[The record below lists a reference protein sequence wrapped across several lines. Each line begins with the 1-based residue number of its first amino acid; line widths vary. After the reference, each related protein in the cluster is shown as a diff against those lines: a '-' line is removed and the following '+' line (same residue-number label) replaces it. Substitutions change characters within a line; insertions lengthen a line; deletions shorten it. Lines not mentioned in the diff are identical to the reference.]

1 MALLDGYDANRL
13 QFVVDALRT
22 ASSPTV
28 LDLTM
33 DADRRKHSSNSD
45 ILRSNGH
52 RAVRNAD
59 STGMTI
65 AQIATASN
73 LTSAQVQDIAGRI

>member
-1 MALLDGYDANRL
+1 MALLDGYDASRL

-22 ASSPTV
+22 ATSPTSI
-28 LDLTM
+28 DLTQENQ
-33 DADRRKHSSNSD
+33 RKKLSTNDD

-52 RAVRNAD
+52 RAVRNVD
-59 STGMTI
+59 GTGMTI
-65 AQIATASN
+65 AQIAAAAG